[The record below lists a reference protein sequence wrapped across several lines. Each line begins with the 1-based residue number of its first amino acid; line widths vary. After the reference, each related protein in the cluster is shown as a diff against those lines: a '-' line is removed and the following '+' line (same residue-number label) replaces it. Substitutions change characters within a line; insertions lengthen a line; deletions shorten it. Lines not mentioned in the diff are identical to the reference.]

1 MCTCEVHA
9 ARGRVSRG
17 LTVYS
22 TKPLLILPIKK
33 SRWKIH
39 CTTVILNTIFSFIW
53 IKTTGAKHNP
63 CQPGH
68 SKTLTL
74 AFEKT
79 IPFLSGFLYKT
90 SLVQGPLK
98 IWTEY
103 FHLFHFM
110 KLQHRAGFELACVPG
125 PGSMGVLDSIVWYP
139 LILAI
144 LLYNVVFHP

>member
-1 MCTCEVHA
+1 MSQN
-9 ARGRVSRG
+9 VSQDKK
-17 LTVYS
+17 LY
-22 TKPLLILPIKK
+22 TKSLHYLPIKK
-33 SRWKIH
+33 SCWKIH

-63 CQPGH
+63 SRLGRP
-68 SKTLTL
+68 KTLTL

-110 KLQHRAGFELACVPG
+110 KLQHRAGFELARVPRVPG
-125 PGSMGVLDSIVWYP
+125 THGIFGQYC
-139 LILAI
+139 LAPADFG
-144 LLYNVVFHP
+144 NFTT

>member
-1 MCTCEVHA
+1 MSENA
-9 ARGRVSRG
+9 SQDKK
-17 LTVYS
+17 LY
-22 TKPLLILPIKK
+22 TKPLLYLPIKK

-63 CQPGH
+63 CRPG
-68 SKTLTL
+68 SPKTLIL

-79 IPFLSGFLYKT
+79 IPFFSGFLYKT
-90 SLVQGPLK
+90 SLVQGPLQ
-98 IWTEY
+98 IWMEH
-103 FHLFHFM
+103 FHHFHFVGQG
-110 KLQHRAGFELACVPG
+110 LSQHGCLAP
-125 PGSMGVLDSIVWYP
+125 MEVLDSIVWYP